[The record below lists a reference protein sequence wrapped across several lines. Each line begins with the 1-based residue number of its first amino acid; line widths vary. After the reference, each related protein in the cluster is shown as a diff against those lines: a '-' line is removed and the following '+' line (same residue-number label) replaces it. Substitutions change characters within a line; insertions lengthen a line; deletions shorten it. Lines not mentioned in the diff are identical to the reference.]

1 MRNTMKRIWA
11 MALVVMMVFS
21 MAPGA
26 LAASEYYSGSLTVGG
41 RVKATAAPTAAPTPA
56 PEAQEPAADVEP
68 AESVEP
74 AADPVESAQPDET
87 PVETPAASTE
97 PEETPDASTEPEET
111 PDAST
116 EPEETPDASTEPEE
130 IPDAS
135 TEPEETPAASTE
147 PEETPAASTEPEETP
162 VASTEPEE
170 TPEQSEWPRAA
181 VVNKTG
187 TEKVVNIRMEPNAE
201 ATRVGRATDGDPLTV
216 YGERKGWMDVETAD
230 GVRGWM
236 SAKFVSFD
244 LPETEPDGP
253 VDEPTA
259 EPTAEPVEDPVEE
272 PTAEPTVEPVE
283 EPTVEPVEE
292 PTAEPT
298 VEPTAEPEVEE
309 EPTDGL
315 EGEEPAFEPIEG
327 LVVNNDA
334 DVRLEADGL
343 SEILVTIDAETPV
356 TVIGIEG
363 DWVKIIVD
371 GVVGYV
377 FIDDIESIRDVEG
390 VLPEPTP
397 APSTAPEETPAPNFK
412 VTIFSSRRSVMM
424 PGETVT
430 LTSKLEGFE
439 GYETLLQWECDKGN
453 GYENVEGANG
463 DSYSFEASV
472 ETLSY
477 GWRLTV
483 YYRPAV
489 TE

>member
-41 RVKATAAPTAAPTPA
+41 RVKTTAAPTAAPTPA
-56 PEAQEPAADVEP
+56 PEAQVPAADDEP
-68 AESVEP
+68 ADDVEP
-74 AADPVESAQPDET
+74 AADPEESAQPDEA
-87 PVETPAASTE
+87 VEETPLPSAE
-97 PEETPDASTEPEET
+97 PEES
-111 PDAST
+111 
-116 EPEETPDASTEPEE
+116 
-130 IPDAS
+130 
-135 TEPEETPAASTE
+135 PA
-147 PEETPAASTEPEETP
+147 
-162 VASTEPEE
+162 
-170 TPEQSEWPRAA
+170 QSEWPRPA

-187 TEKVVNIRMEPNAE
+187 EEKVVNIRMEPNAE
-201 ATRVGRATDGDPLTV
+201 ATRVGRATDGDLLTV
-216 YGERKGWMDVETAD
+216 YGERKGWMNVETAD

-236 SAKFVSFD
+236 SGKFVSFD
-244 LPETEPDGP
+244 IPETEP
-253 VDEPTA
+253 VA
-259 EPTAEPVEDPVEE
+259 EPTAEPVAE
-272 PTAEPTVEPVE
+272 PTAEPETEPVVEP
-283 EPTVEPVEE
+283 TTEPVVE
-292 PTAEPT
+292 PTAEPSTEPETEPT
-298 VEPTAEPEVEE
+298 VEPTAEPEVTE

-315 EGEEPAFEPIEG
+315 ESDEDAFEPIEG

-334 DVRLEADGL
+334 DVRLEGDGL
-343 SEILVTIDAETPV
+343 SEIIVTIDAETPV

-363 DWVKIIVD
+363 DWVKIMVD
-371 GVVGYV
+371 GIVGYV
-377 FIDDIESIRDVEG
+377 YIDDIESIRDVEG

-397 APSTAPEETPAPNFK
+397 ALSTAPDETPVPNFK
-412 VTIFSSRRSVMM
+412 VTIFSSRRSVMA

-430 LTSKLEGFE
+430 LTCKLEGFE

>member
-41 RVKATAAPTAAPTPA
+41 RVKTTAAPTAAPTPA
-56 PEAQEPAADVEP
+56 PEAQVPAADDEP
-68 AESVEP
+68 ADVVEP
-74 AADPVESAQPDET
+74 AADPEESAQPDEA
-87 PVETPAASTE
+87 VEETPLPSAE
-97 PEETPDASTEPEET
+97 PEES
-111 PDAST
+111 
-116 EPEETPDASTEPEE
+116 
-130 IPDAS
+130 
-135 TEPEETPAASTE
+135 PA
-147 PEETPAASTEPEETP
+147 
-162 VASTEPEE
+162 
-170 TPEQSEWPRAA
+170 QGEWPRPA

-187 TEKVVNIRMEPNAE
+187 EEKVVNIRTEPNAE
-201 ATRVGRATDGDPLTV
+201 ATRVGRATDGDLLTV
-216 YGERKGWMDVETAD
+216 YGERKGWMNVETAD

-236 SAKFVSFD
+236 SGKFVSFD
-244 LPETEPDGP
+244 IPETEP
-253 VDEPTA
+253 VAEPTAEPVA
-259 EPTAEPVEDPVEE
+259 EPTAEPVEE
-272 PTAEPTVEPVE
+272 PTT
-283 EPTVEPVEE
+283 EPVEE
-292 PTAEPT
+292 PTAEP
-298 VEPTAEPEVEE
+298 VEEPTAESVTEPTAELVEEPTTETVEEPTVEPEVEG

-315 EGEEPAFEPIEG
+315 EGEEPVFEPIEG

-334 DVRLEADGL
+334 DVRLEGDGL
-343 SEILVTIDAETPV
+343 SEIIVTIDAETPV

-363 DWVKIIVD
+363 DWVKIMVD
-371 GVVGYV
+371 GIVGYV
-377 FIDDIESIRDVEG
+377 YIDDIESIRDVEG

-397 APSTAPEETPAPNFK
+397 APSTAPDETPVPNFK
-412 VTIFSSRRSVMM
+412 VTIFSSRRSVMA

-430 LTSKLEGFE
+430 LTCKLEGFE